1 MQLEANATL
10 LILSGPWVQLPELPN
25 TLNDPVPASLIGS
38 AAADAVVAPDMLD
51 RMMTSCPSAPD
62 GVREARVV
70 SRSVMVLT
78 FAPCD
83 AVL

>member
-10 LILSGPWVQLPELPN
+10 LILSMPWVQLPEFPN

-38 AAADAVVAPDMLD
+38 VAVDAVVAPDMLD
-51 RMMTSCPSAPD
+51 RMMTSCPRAPD

-70 SRSVMVLT
+70 RRNVIIFT
-78 FAPCD
+78 AAP
-83 AVL
+83 